1 MPLNNCQVLG
11 ITGGIGSGKSIVSR
25 VIQNMNIPVYDCDK
39 EAKRLNETD
48 PIIREKLKMIV
59 GSHVYSDNGLLNKS
73 VLAEYLFKSQEH
85 TKEINRIIHPR
96 VREDFQEWLTTQS
109 TSMVGIESA
118 ILFESGFDN
127 LADVIIQVS
136 APKTLRIERTIK
148 RDHTNKQAVE
158 QRINKQ
164 YDDTKIKE
172 LADYRLIND
181 NRHPLLPQ
189 ILDIL
194 NVLLCLSPM

>member
-11 ITGGIGSGKSIVSR
+11 ITGGIGSGKSVVSR

-59 GSHVYSDNGLLNKS
+59 GCHVYNDNGLLNKS

-85 TKEINRIIHPR
+85 TKEINKIIHPR

-194 NVLLCLSPM
+194 NVLLCPSPM